1 MEIFN
6 VSGQFIKFIFTRL
19 RMQEKRQI
27 GKISSLI
34 EDELLFKFLLNI
46 KYKEDHNIVLTDLE
60 QSIKEEAGI
69 GIRQYVNGKY
79 DEAYKQN
86 LTQLPFSELSFTT
99 VKDLNQ
105 ILRKTNS
112 KMVFSK
118 HIA

>member
-6 VSGQFIKFIFTRL
+6 VNSQFIKFIFTRL
-19 RMQEKRQI
+19 RMQEKRQV
-27 GKISSLI
+27 GKISSLM
-34 EDELLFKFLLNI
+34 EDELIFKILLNV
-46 KYKEDHNIVLTDLE
+46 KYKEDHKITLTDLE
-60 QSIKEEAGI
+60 QTIKNEAGY

-79 DEAYKQN
+79 DEAYKN
-86 LTQLPFSELSFTT
+86 SLSCVPFNDLSYTT
-99 VKDLNQ
+99 IHEINE